1 MERALFWVHSLAH
14 LLKESLRTLS
24 NLPFILGRGLLTLGM
39 LFGLLIVG
47 EPLGFWIIHPKTTA
61 WVLADPA
68 RADMERLLKRL
79 NALHQEGF
87 HGAKPV
93 KTSLKR
99 YPNAMAWRI
108 PFAQSL
114 DLKERK
120 SLEEGLNIGLGGL
133 RVLWQDPK
141 PLLGFENPQA
151 ARRFVVLTFM
161 GLASLG
167 FVYAFFLYQAIERDL
182 GLWSLWFWHGLPL
195 KDFKILGCLFVVL
208 QGLFDTLLWGS
219 VATLTILGFH
229 LGPSRDF
236 LVIAWAWMGILTGLS
251 GFFWVQR
258 LLRSLLEHPSA
269 T

>member
-1 MERALFWVHSLAH
+1 M
-14 LLKESLRTLS
+14 
-24 NLPFILGRGLLTLGM
+24 ILGRGLLTLGM

-68 RADMERLLKRL
+68 RVDLERLLIRL
-79 NALHQEGF
+79 NALNQEGF
-87 HGAKPV
+87 RGAKPV
-93 KTSLKR
+93 KTSLEQ
-99 YPNAMAWRI
+99 YPNTMAWRI
-108 PFAQSL
+108 PFTQTL

-120 SLEEGLNIGLGGL
+120 TLEESLSRGL
-133 RVLWQDPK
+133 RGLRLLWQDPK
-141 PLLGFENPQA
+141 PLLGFEGPKA

-167 FVYAFFLYQAIERDL
+167 FVYVLFLYQAIERDL

-195 KDFKILGCLFVVL
+195 KDFKILGGLFVVL

-219 VATLTILGFH
+219 VATLIILGFR

-258 LLRSLLEHPSA
+258 LLRSLLENPRA
-269 T
+269 A